1 MHAYTIFYMFT
12 CTYNGNVLYYWFS
25 LNIVMEFSWIS
36 DYHHNRLGLVELKLI
51 PVQHALEPFCL
62 PFYAFLISRMKQS
75 TREKLLKR
83 EGKIRKDWGKREEK
97 KDRKRKVLECFSLNR
112 SKSQFIHELVSCKS
126 FCRHHIGKPCWFSW
140 FQNKLNL
147 WISDTDDMMKEYLA
161 VQEEIDSVLEAPP
174 PDGEVPEVFKNT
186 SKG

>member
-1 MHAYTIFYMFT
+1 MKI
-12 CTYNGNVLYYWFS
+12 
-25 LNIVMEFSWIS
+25 
-36 DYHHNRLGLVELKLI
+36 RLPSQYGRLCLVELKLI

-62 PFYAFLISRMKQS
+62 PFDAFLISRMKQS
-75 TREKLLKR
+75 TREKLLRR

-97 KDRKRKVLECFSLNR
+97 KDRKRKVLGCFFFKR

-126 FCRHHIGKPCWFSW
+126 FCRHHIGEPCWFSW
-140 FQNKLNL
+140 FQNELNL